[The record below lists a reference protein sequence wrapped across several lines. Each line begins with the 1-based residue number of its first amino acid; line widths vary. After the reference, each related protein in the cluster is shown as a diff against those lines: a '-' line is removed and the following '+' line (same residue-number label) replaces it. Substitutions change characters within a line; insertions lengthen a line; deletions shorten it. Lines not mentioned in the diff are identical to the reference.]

1 MSETAEA
8 DVLTSGKLDKDQL
21 DSIRLETQNISPSER
36 EQQKR
41 LISKAHRRILGSNFG
56 QFISQA
62 KSDSE
67 IEERFLF
74 MDKETRTQYLP
85 EWTKDPKV
93 NQLPS
98 IDRFAA
104 VTDQHGRFVAGG
116 WDFWDQL
123 PESVR
128 LEGKLMFKNQFAI
141 EDENIVASI
150 INNMAND
157 NSYVHEITHLYQ
169 NTTIPRAFAECGAY
183 FYEKELRE
191 QSPYGINIATTE
203 EERFAPFYQS
213 LLEKYGDDVHKL
225 FFGSLEE
232 ELIAK
237 RIDDIKSEI
246 QKPFGEL
253 DPIKDKPNRREQILS
268 EFTPEVL
275 NELFPST
282 DANST
287 A

>member
-8 DVLTSGKLDKDQL
+8 DVLPSGNLDKEQL
-21 DSIRLETQNISPSER
+21 DSIRLETQNISPQER

-56 QFISQA
+56 QFITHP
-62 KSDSE
+62 KPDSE

-74 MDKETRTQYLP
+74 MDKETRTQFLP

-104 VTDQHGRFVAGG
+104 VTGQPGGFVAGG

-141 EDENIVASI
+141 DDENIVASI

-169 NTTIPRAFAECGAY
+169 DTTLPRGFAEC
-183 FYEKELRE
+183 
-191 QSPYGINIATTE
+191 
-203 EERFAPFYQS
+203 APIFM
-213 LLEKYGDDVHKL
+213 
-225 FFGSLEE
+225 
-232 ELIAK
+232 
-237 RIDDIKSEI
+237 
-246 QKPFGEL
+246 
-253 DPIKDKPNRREQILS
+253 KDN
-268 EFTPEVL
+268 
-275 NELFPST
+275 
-282 DANST
+282 
-287 A
+287 